1 VGIEI
6 AAYAPVEGFE
16 LLQAEGSAITGLA
29 YPAKGPACCGIRLT
43 SGKHFIGATRA
54 SGYSE
59 VAASRGIRD
68 GWCQFS
74 IQLDQSDFI
83 FGDKIVLSCLV
94 TSKTLGAVA
103 YDTFEFCGASA
114 SGNRRRSVGSIVHGE
129 QTKGTRSK
137 DIEHYMPLIERTMGE
152 LSDHDAIAF
161 AFKFLLNREPD
172 AEGYRS
178 YMTEFDRGLSR
189 GQFLQA
195 ITLSNEFKARYY
207 LPSPFDAA
215 FPALPVFAAVQLA

>member
-16 LLQAEGSAITGLA
+16 VTRTEGATVTGLA
-29 YPAKGPACCGIRLT
+29 YPATGPLCCGVRFT
-43 SGKHFIGATRA
+43 SGRHFIGAARA
-54 SGYSE
+54 DGYSE
-59 VAASRGIRD
+59 LPGARGIRD

-74 IQLDQSDFI
+74 LQLDQADFV

-94 TSKTLGAVA
+94 TSRTLGSIA
-103 YDTFEFCGASA
+103 YDAFDFGAA
-114 SGNRRRSVGSIVHGE
+114 PAFGNRRRSVGSIVHGD
-129 QTKGTRSK
+129 QIVGSRSK
-137 DIEHYMPLIERTMGE
+137 DVERYMSLIERTMGG

-172 AEGYRS
+172 SEGYRA

-189 GQFLQA
+189 TQFLQA
-195 ITLSNEFKARYY
+195 ITSSGEFKSRYY

-215 FPALPVFAAVQLA
+215 FPVPPVFAPLQLG